1 MEQQEWG
8 SLSSCHAMDQQV
20 LAENS
25 TFDCSFMTRE
35 FCESHSV
42 EETRYKVIS
51 FGKENSK

>member
-1 MEQQEWG
+1 MKQQQWG

-42 EETRYKVIS
+42 EETRYKVIA
-51 FGKENSK
+51 ECT